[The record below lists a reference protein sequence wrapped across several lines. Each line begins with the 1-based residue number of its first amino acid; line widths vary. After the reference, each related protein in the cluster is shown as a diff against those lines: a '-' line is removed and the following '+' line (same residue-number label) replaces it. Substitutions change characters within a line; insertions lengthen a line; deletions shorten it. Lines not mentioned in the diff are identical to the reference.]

1 MGGALPKS
9 LTYLDIAIDGLYAG
23 TLIIEM
29 FEEECPLTCYNFKM
43 LCTGDLGQ
51 GRAGKP
57 LHYSGTPIHKVIPE
71 RWLQGGDVTHHNGDG
86 GESCL
91 QGGTFFDD
99 ENLFSYKHGG
109 PGYVAMANS
118 GPNSN
123 KSQFYIIFRRCEWL
137 DGTAVVFGKVWR
149 GLDMLKKIEALG
161 SEDGTPAKKIT
172 ICDSGI
178 YDPVQVALQLEETR
192 LAEAKM
198 PQLFDDQTGRE
209 DFDDE
214 ATRLVPANKPR
225 VIARDA
231 LRAGTGPAKKA
242 RKPPSLQTF
251 EAPF

>member
-1 MGGALPKS
+1 MEHQL
-9 LTYLDIAIDGLYAG
+9 
-23 TLIIEM
+23 
-29 FEEECPLTCYNFKM
+29 
-43 LCTGDLGQ
+43 
-51 GRAGKP
+51 
-57 LHYSGTPIHKVIPE
+57 
-71 RWLQGGDVTHHNGDG
+71 
-86 GESCL
+86 
-91 QGGTFFDD
+91 
-99 ENLFSYKHGG
+99 
-109 PGYVAMANS
+109 
-118 GPNSN
+118 
-123 KSQFYIIFRRCEWL
+123 
-137 DGTAVVFGKVWR
+137 
-149 GLDMLKKIEALG
+149 
-161 SEDGTPAKKIT
+161 KKIT